1 VGESLLHSFVDD
13 FRNEGYNQII
23 CCLESGTIST
33 FNIKDEAESAKVEKG
48 ETLLE
53 SRLTEDQL
61 ENLNKIKQELLFS
74 ITELKN
80 AQEQA
85 DLSGSTSGG

>member
-1 VGESLLHSFVDD
+1 VDD
-13 FRNEGYNQII
+13 FRGEGYNQII
-23 CCLESGTIST
+23 CCLESGTISA
-33 FNIKDEAESAKVEKG
+33 FNIKDEAESAKAEKG

-74 ITELKN
+74 IAELKN
-80 AQEQA
+80 AQERA
-85 DLSGSTSGG
+85 EVSGSSSGG